1 MRETVFDSDLLSKW
15 WRHFELERST
25 LIWAPRQSGKTFAM
39 VRKMVEEPDSVI
51 CVPFE
56 RMKSTVNDYLM
67 MLGCPD
73 RRRDVFTMRT
83 DALCGRT
90 LKTVYIDEIDMW
102 NGDLEQWW
110 MCNYPVIASRQD
122 GEGRII
128 ACSTPN
134 GVRPRDHYRFFHNHL
149 TLGDMVAKRF
159 MPLLDHFKK
168 EKELFTI

>member
-1 MRETVFDSDLLSKW
+1 MRGTEFDSNLLSKW
-15 WRHFELERST
+15 WKHFELERST

-83 DALCGRT
+83 DALCGRSV
-90 LKTVYIDEIDMW
+90 KTVYIDEIDMW
-102 NGDLEQWW
+102 NGDLEEWW
-110 MCNYPVIASRQD
+110 MCNYPVVASRRD
-122 GEGRII
+122 GGRII
-128 ACSTPN
+128 ASSTPV
-134 GVRPRDHYRFFHNHL
+134 GVRQHDHYRFFHNQL
-149 TLGDMVAKRF
+149 TLDDMVIHKFRI
-159 MPLLDHFKK
+159 LDHFKK
-168 EKELFTI
+168 EKELFKI